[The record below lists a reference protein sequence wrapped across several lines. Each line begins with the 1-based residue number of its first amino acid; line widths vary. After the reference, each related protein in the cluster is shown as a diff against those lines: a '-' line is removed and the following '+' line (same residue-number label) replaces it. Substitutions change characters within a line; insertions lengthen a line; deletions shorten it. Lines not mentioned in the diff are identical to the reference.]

1 MLYIVLFLHQ
11 TTTAIESGFCKTGCI
26 SYYSYIKPQLRDGYR
41 IHQQG
46 CISYYSYIKPQH
58 WKNQSFGSSGCISYY
73 SYIKP
78 QQILISKRITLS
90 CISYYSYIKPQQE
103 IETLTDGTSCISYY
117 SYIKPQPAIGAGAG
131 LLVVY
136 RTIPTSNHNVL
147 LNWYTKHFV
156 VYRTIPTSNH
166 NVLLLVA
173 GGVVLYIVLFLHQT
187 TTACTA
193 SRKRRSC
200 ISYYSYIKPQQRFQS
215 FISSLSCISYY
226 SYIKPQRTADE
237 LDINSVVY
245 RTIPTSNHNWYKSQ
259 LTKRELYIVLFLHQ
273 TTTQSTGFNLSV
285 CCISYYS
292 YIKPQRRSSTIVK
305 AYCCISYYSY
315 IKPQQYPYEI
325 AEP

>member
-1 MLYIVLFLHQ
+1 MYIVLFLHQTTTCYKGDVCKTRLYIVLFLHQ
-11 TTTAIESGFCKTGCI
+11 TTTRKTTPIFTPC
-26 SYYSYIKPQLRDGYR
+26 
-41 IHQQG
+41 
-46 CISYYSYIKPQH
+46 
-58 WKNQSFGSSGCISYY
+58 CISYY

-187 TTACTA
+187 TTNFPD
-193 SRKRRSC
+193 SLF
-200 ISYYSYIKPQQRFQS
+200 FQ
-215 FISSLSCISYY
+215 SCISYY
-226 SYIKPQRTADE
+226 SYIKPQRA
-237 LDINSVVY
+237 LLHAFAQNVVY
-245 RTIPTSNHNWYKSQ
+245 RTIPTSNHNSPCWLSCF
-259 LTKRELYIVLFLHQ
+259 TGLYIVLFLHQ
-273 TTTQSTGFNLSV
+273 TTTYNGDIADNQHV
-285 CCISYYS
+285 
-292 YIKPQRRSSTIVK
+292 TITFINK
-305 AYCCISYYSY
+305 
-315 IKPQQYPYEI
+315 K
-325 AEP
+325 